1 MIEINWEEFKLHKQ
15 AKFLKENDK
24 DNFDIL
30 IDFLRSY
37 YKITSVKEIFDTISQ
52 DEVGKLM
59 LIKRNLTEI
68 EPFEKYLYK
77 DIKF

>member
-37 YKITSVKEIFDTISQ
+37 YKITSVNEIFETISQ

>member
-37 YKITSVKEIFDTISQ
+37 YKITSVNEIFDTISQ

-59 LIKRNLTEI
+59 LTKRNLTEI

>member
-15 AKFLKENDK
+15 AKFLKENQK

-37 YKITSVKEIFDTISQ
+37 YKITSVKEIFDTINQ

>member
-1 MIEINWEEFKLHKQ
+1 MIEINWEEYKIHKQ
-15 AKFLKENDK
+15 TKFIKDNEK

-37 YKITSVKEIFDTISQ
+37 YKITSVVEIFDTINQ
-52 DEVGKLM
+52 DEIGKMM
-59 LIKRNLTEI
+59 LLKREINEI
-68 EPFEKYLYK
+68 ELFEKYLYK

>member
-37 YKITSVKEIFDTISQ
+37 YKITSVNEIFDTISQ

-59 LIKRNLTEI
+59 LQKRELTDI

>member
-15 AKFLKENDK
+15 AKFLKDNDK

-37 YKITSVKEIFDTISQ
+37 YKITSVNEIFDTISQ

-59 LIKRNLTEI
+59 LQKRELTDI

>member
-37 YKITSVKEIFDTISQ
+37 YKITSVLEIFETISQ

>member
-1 MIEINWEEFKLHKQ
+1 MVEINWEEFKVYKQ
-15 AKFLKENDK
+15 TKFLKADEK

-37 YKITSVKEIFDTISQ
+37 YKITSVLEIFNVIHQ

-59 LIKRNLTEI
+59 LAKRELLEI
-68 EPFEKYLYK
+68 EAFEKYLYK